1 MIMMFLVCS
10 NSGLCSVAT
19 VYGAAATVLDGEHR
33 LRLELMTARQPRDAR
48 MADALHWA
56 AHTVRPRS

>member
-19 VYGAAATVLDGEHR
+19 VYGAAAAVLDGEHR
-33 LRLELMTARQPRDAR
+33 LRLELLTARQPRDAR
-48 MADALHWA
+48 MADALQWV
-56 AHTVRPRS
+56 AHTVRH